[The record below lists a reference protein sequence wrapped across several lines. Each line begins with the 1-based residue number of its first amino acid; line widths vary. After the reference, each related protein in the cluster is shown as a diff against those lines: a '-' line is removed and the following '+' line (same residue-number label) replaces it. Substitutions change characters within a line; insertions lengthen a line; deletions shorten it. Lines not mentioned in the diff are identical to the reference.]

1 MKSLGIPFKQ
11 RPLFF
16 SSHSHMKRWRPLH
29 QELLYVVPKS
39 TSPVPPCDKLQ
50 QSKTTPQLCL
60 NFCAEGGGRYLLN
73 TNHQQSYRP
82 AFFGKFSGMNG
93 LMTIK
98 HYYIYLGLNI
108 LVNHIFFLLLT
119 LPNFLFFWQTR
130 KDQELTYFWPW
141 CYYSFNTI
149 TALSLAA
156 PNLSATY
163 NYLVLPGILFPN
175 ENRSCHQQRPLYS
188 CVYSWHAGKVL
199 WVQLCRHA
207 GPAAMAVFVPLS
219 WNSTVLVSSRSR
231 SAAWETGF
239 AGCLR
244 EGKGLIFLQTF

>member
-29 QELLYVVPKS
+29 QELLHVVPKS

-82 AFFGKFSGMNG
+82 AVFGKFSGMNG

-130 KDQELTYFWPW
+130 KDQELTFFWPW

-149 TALSLAA
+149 IYSIKPGCPQPVCNIQLSGTAWNTVPKWEQKLPSTETIIFMCLQLACRQSSLSPTLQACWTC
-156 PNLSATY
+156 S
-163 NYLVLPGILFPN
+163 
-175 ENRSCHQQRPLYS
+175 H
-188 CVYSWHAGKVL
+188 
-199 WVQLCRHA
+199 
-207 GPAAMAVFVPLS
+207 
-219 WNSTVLVSSRSR
+219 
-231 SAAWETGF
+231 
-239 AGCLR
+239 GCFCTL
-244 EGKGLIFLQTF
+244 ELE